1 MILPEGISPLGAD
14 DPSRIGEFRLSG
26 RLGGGGMGQV
36 FLGFSPGGRAVAVKL
51 IHPELAHDQGFR
63 ERFRREVAAARQV
76 SGIYT
81 APVVA
86 AGPDDPVPWLA
97 TAFVPGPSLAHLVS
111 THGPLPREVVWKLA
125 GGLAEAL
132 SVIHSSGLV
141 HRDLKPANVLLATDG
156 PRVIDFGISQA
167 LGTPGLT
174 TAGVVVGTP
183 AFMSPEQAQGM
194 PASQASDVF
203 ALGAVL
209 AFAATGTA
217 PFGEGT
223 PMSVLHRLVSEPPDL
238 GDAPE
243 PLRDLI
249 FRCLAKDAAERP
261 ALSAVLEAI
270 STADSAPAG
279 ASFWP
284 EPLSDLIRSGE
295 TQLDRGPRSGRSAT
309 VSVAAAPSTPPAA
322 GLGPE
327 TGPSAPSAPSAP
339 AGRAGGA
346 GRAGRVRSARRA
358 GALALAVLA
367 GAAIA
372 IVAIHTLQPSAA
384 ASGRPGTTAEESSQR
399 SSAPSATPRATAASR
414 PAATRS
420 SAGTSPAPATSSP
433 VTASAPPPDP
443 SAGASSSAS
452 ASSPASVSSPA
463 ATVCQGDG
471 TGCTK
476 AGTYRDP
483 NVVISADSGGFEI
496 TWTSTSVQPYS
507 SGDPLYWAAGMTYKN
522 VSSAP
527 LQIGCPAASGIS
539 EYMAGGKGD
548 DGYVPAVSTSCGG
561 DPGWQSTVLPGDSVS
576 IGATFHNVPW
586 PGCTVSVTLGGA
598 GSSPAIQPFT

>member
-1 MILPEGISPLGAD
+1 MALPYGISPLGAE

-51 IHPELAHDQGFR
+51 IHPELARDQGFR

-97 TAFVPGPSLAHLVS
+97 TAFVSGPSLAQLVA
-111 THGPLPREVVWKLA
+111 THGALPPEAVWKLA

-174 TAGVVVGTP
+174 TAGAVVGTP

-203 ALGAVL
+203 ALGGVL

-217 PFGEGT
+217 PFGQGT
-223 PMSVLHRLVSEPPDL
+223 PISVLHRLVSEPPDL
-238 GDAPE
+238 GDMPG

-249 FRCLAKDAAERP
+249 LRCLVKDAAERP
-261 ALSAVLEAI
+261 ALSAVLEAVA
-270 STADSAPAG
+270 TADGAPSG

-284 EPLSDLIRSGE
+284 EPLRDLIRSSE
-295 TQLDRGPRSGRSAT
+295 TRLDRGPQSGRSAT
-309 VSVAAAPSTPPAA
+309 ASVAAAPFTPPAA
-322 GLGPE
+322 SLGPE
-327 TGPSAPSAPSAP
+327 TAP
-339 AGRAGGA
+339 AARP
-346 GRAGRVRSARRA
+346 GRAGRIRSARRA
-358 GALALAVLA
+358 GAMALAVLA

-372 IVAIHTLQPSAA
+372 VVAVRTFQPSAA
-384 ASGRPGTTAEESSQR
+384 ASGHPGATAGGSSQR
-399 SSAPSATPRATAASR
+399 PLAPSPTSSAAATPQATATR
-414 PAATRS
+414 P
-420 SAGTSPAPATSSP
+420 SAGTSPAAATSSP
-433 VTASAPPPDP
+433 VTASAPPTAP
-443 SAGASSSAS
+443 SAAPSSSAPPPA
-452 ASSPASVSSPA
+452 ASSAAPPASNSSPA

-471 TGCTK
+471 TGCTQG
-476 AGTYRDP
+476 GTYHDP

-496 TWTSTSVQPYS
+496 TWTSTVVQPYS
-507 SGDPLYWAAGMTYKN
+507 SGDPLYWTAGMTYKN
-522 VSSAP
+522 VSSAT
-527 LQIGCPAASGIS
+527 LQIGCPEASGIG
-539 EYMAGGKGD
+539 ENMAGGKGD
-548 DGYVPAVSTSCGG
+548 DGYVAAMSTSCGG
-561 DPGWQSTVLPGDSVS
+561 DPGWQATVQPGDSIN

-598 GSSPAIQPFT
+598 GSSPAIYPFT